1 MQPMSKVDP
10 CHCHALRQAA
20 RTVTGFYDE
29 ALAPAGL
36 RLSQFSMLVQLS
48 DRKGIALGELAASL
62 GLDRTTATRNLR
74 LLERA
79 GYVVIAAAEEDGRR
93 KAISLTEAGR
103 AVLREAFPLWQGAQA
118 AFEDR
123 HGGALVEQLRGTLRA
138 LESGRKTQTGD

>member
-1 MQPMSKVDP
+1 MITSSIAPGRPGTVDHRVEHRRRRGRP
-10 CHCHALRQAA
+10 GASREAA
-20 RTVTGFYDE
+20 V
-29 ALAPAGL
+29 A
-36 RLSQFSMLVQLS
+36 
-48 DRKGIALGELAASL
+48 AAS
-62 GLDRTTATRNLR
+62 GG
-74 LLERA
+74 A
-79 GYVVIAAAEEDGRR
+79 GRRRRYRPGRR